1 MELNDKI
8 AIYRSADGKT
18 QLEVKVDKDMVWLNV
33 SQMAELFGR
42 DSKTIRKHIDNAI
55 HEELAGEVVV
65 AKFATTTQHGAM
77 TGKSQTHDVSFY
89 NLDVIISVGYR
100 VKSKNGVE
108 FRRWANRVLKDYL
121 VKGYAVNKALTEQR
135 YSELK
140 QLVAVLGRTVKAQE
154 ILTSED
160 ALNLVAV
167 VTDYTYALDTLDRYD
182 YQQLS
187 LDQTTNEEKF
197 HATYEGAMNVIRE
210 LKEKFGGS
218 RWFAN
223 EKDDSF
229 KSSIGQIYQTFD
241 GQDLYP
247 SVEEKA
253 AMLLYLVTK
262 NHSFTDGN
270 KRIAATLFLWFMAG
284 NGILYNPDGTKRIAD
299 NTLVAL
305 TLMIAESRTEEKDMM
320 VKVVVNLINKN
331 N

>member
-1 MELNDKI
+1 MNDKI
-8 AIYRSADGKT
+8 AIYRSADGET
-18 QLEVKVDKDMVWLNV
+18 QLGVKIDKEMVWLNV

-55 HEELAGEVVV
+55 REELAGEVVV

-108 FRRWANRVLKDYL
+108 FRRWANKVLKDYL
-121 VKGYAVNKALTEQR
+121 IKGYAVNKALTEQR

-154 ILTSED
+154 ALTSED

-187 LDQTTNEEKF
+187 VDQTTNEEKF
-197 HATYEGAMNVIRE
+197 HATYEGAMNVISE

-270 KRIAATLFLWFMAG
+270 KRIAATLSLWVMAG

-305 TLMIAESRTEEKDMM
+305 TLMIAESRTEEKDMR
-320 VKVVVNLINKN
+320 VKVVVNRINKN

>member
-1 MELNDKI
+1 MEWSDKI
-8 AIYRSADGKT
+8 VIYRTSDGQT
-18 QLEVKVDKDMVWLNV
+18 SVSVRMDGDTVWL
-33 SQMAELFGR
+33 SQAQMAELFQKDRTVIGR
-42 DSKTIRKHIDNAI
+42 HISNI
-55 HEELAGEVVV
+55 YKEHELERETTCAN
-65 AKFATTTQHGAM
+65 FAHMGKEADQTYQTTL
-77 TGKSQTHDVSFY
+77 Y
-89 NLDVIISVGYR
+89 NLDVVISVGYR
-100 VKSKNGVE
+100 VKSQRGTQ
-108 FRRWANRVLKDYL
+108 FRIWANKVLKDYL

-140 QLVAVLGRTVKAQE
+140 QLVAVLERTVKSQE
-154 ILTSED
+154 ALTSKD
-160 ALNLVAV
+160 ALDLIEV
-167 VTDYTYALDTLDRYD
+167 VSNYTYALDILDRYD

-187 LDQTTNEEKF
+187 IEQTTSEEKF

-210 LKEKFGGS
+210 LKAKFGGS
-218 RWFAN
+218 KWFAN

-241 GQDLYP
+241 GHDLYP

-270 KRIAATLFLWFMAG
+270 KRIAATLFLWFMAE

-305 TLMIAESRTEEKDMM
+305 TLMIAESRTEEKDTM
-320 VKVVVNLINKN
+320 VKVLVNLINRN
-331 N
+331 NYK

>member
-1 MELNDKI
+1 MELSDKI
-8 AIYRSADGKT
+8 VIYRTSDGQT
-18 QLEVKVDKDMVWLNV
+18 SVSVRMDGDTVWL
-33 SQMAELFGR
+33 SQAQMAELFQKDRTVIGR
-42 DSKTIRKHIDNAI
+42 HISNI
-55 HEELAGEVVV
+55 YREHELERETTCAN
-65 AKFATTTQHGAM
+65 FAHMGKEADQTYQTTL
-77 TGKSQTHDVSFY
+77 Y
-89 NLDVIISVGYR
+89 NLDVVISVGYR
-100 VKSKNGVE
+100 VKSQRGTQ
-108 FRRWANRVLKDYL
+108 FRIWANKVLKDYL

-140 QLVAVLGRTVKAQE
+140 QLVAVLGRTVKSQE
-154 ILTSED
+154 ALTSKD
-160 ALNLVAV
+160 ALDLIEV
-167 VTDYTYALDTLDRYD
+167 VSNYTYALDILDRYD

-187 LDQTTNEEKF
+187 IEQTTSEERF

-210 LKEKFGGS
+210 LKAKFGGS
-218 RWFAN
+218 KWFAN

-241 GQDLYP
+241 GHDLYP

-270 KRIAATLFLWFMAG
+270 KRIAATLFLWFMAE

-305 TLMIAESRTEEKDMM
+305 TLMIAESRAEEKDTM
-320 VKVVVNLINKN
+320 VKVLVNLINRN
-331 N
+331 NYE